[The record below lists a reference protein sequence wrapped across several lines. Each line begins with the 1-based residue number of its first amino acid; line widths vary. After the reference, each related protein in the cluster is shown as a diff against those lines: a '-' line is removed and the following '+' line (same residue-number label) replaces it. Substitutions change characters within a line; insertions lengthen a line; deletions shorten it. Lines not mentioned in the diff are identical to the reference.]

1 MSNSLDRKER
11 REDEVKKVDDLII
24 ELAGHI
30 NDLIKNG
37 GECEHEIAEKTKA
50 LLPRFLTNRMKS
62 HGQE

>member
-1 MSNSLDRKER
+1 M
-11 REDEVKKVDDLII
+11 KKVDDLII